1 MLSAIRE
8 WNHCPYQSKF
18 ISYINECVN
27 SPDNNNQV
35 TILYGL
41 EMTKTVLFLTIFV
54 FGANTNPNRL

>member
-27 SPDNNNQV
+27 SADNNNQV

-41 EMTKTVLFLTIFV
+41 EMTKTVLCLTILV
-54 FGANTNPNRL
+54 FGA